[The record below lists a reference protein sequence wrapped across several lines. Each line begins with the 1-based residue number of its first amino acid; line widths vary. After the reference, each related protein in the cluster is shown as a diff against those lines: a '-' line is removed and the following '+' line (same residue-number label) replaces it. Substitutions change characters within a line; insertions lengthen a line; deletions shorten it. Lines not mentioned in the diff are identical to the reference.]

1 MKLVDEGRM
10 SVDEQVDCGQNGLL
24 CFHAS
29 TTERFFS
36 IFVAQCE
43 LFWYVRSRK
52 LHKVIG
58 TESGCD
64 EENLARA
71 VKSLTVSTCHL
82 TGPAVFWVLSERQ

>member
-10 SVDEQVDCGQNGLL
+10 SVEEQVDYGLL

-43 LFWYVRSRK
+43 LYWYVRSRK

-71 VKSLTVSTCHL
+71 VKSLSTCHL